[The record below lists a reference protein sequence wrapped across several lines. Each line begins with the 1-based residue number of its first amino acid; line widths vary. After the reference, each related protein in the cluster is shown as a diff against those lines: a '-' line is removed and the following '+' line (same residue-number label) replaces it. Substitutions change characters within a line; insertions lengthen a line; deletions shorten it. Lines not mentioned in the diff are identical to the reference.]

1 MKIMS
6 KGRYPAATRKMIAN
20 ERHTLKH
27 FHFVVS
33 RRLLVEA
40 AFARVGECGT

>member
-6 KGRYPAATRKMIAN
+6 KGRYPAATREMIAD
-20 ERHTLKH
+20 ERHTRKH

-33 RRLLVEA
+33 RALVEA
-40 AFARVGECGT
+40 GFARVGEGGT